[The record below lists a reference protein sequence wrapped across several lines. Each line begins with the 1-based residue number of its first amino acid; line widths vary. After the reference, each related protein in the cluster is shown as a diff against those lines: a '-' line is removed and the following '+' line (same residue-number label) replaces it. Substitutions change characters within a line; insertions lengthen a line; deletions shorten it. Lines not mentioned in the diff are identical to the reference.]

1 MSSFPVSNASL
12 TAHPGSLPCS
22 QSWKR
27 HNVVNSSTSLADGA
41 LSYGS
46 WDNDQGDIILDLN
59 SFKPSDFDLSSSTH
73 LVETEIPR
81 QETFSYEIA
90 FSREMDTTIPL
101 NNAIRLISAD
111 GNILPVHTS

>member
-1 MSSFPVSNASL
+1 MLSDFILYSL
-12 TAHPGSLPCS
+12 LYIDVLH
-22 QSWKR
+22 
-27 HNVVNSSTSLADGA
+27 NSSIFIKS
-41 LSYGS
+41 
-46 WDNDQGDIILDLN
+46 
-59 SFKPSDFDLSSSTH
+59 DLSKGR
-73 LVETEIPR
+73 LLETEIPR